1 MAIGKIL
8 LGVVSED
15 DDRLDVLASSV
26 IDVAVPADAPVVVVR
41 AFTDE
46 EFDDVRSRL
55 EFAAD
60 VDADTVAARHTAI
73 RTVVDRLEGA
83 GVDVEIRGVVG
94 DRGEAIVDL
103 AEGIDADRVVVG
115 GRRRSPAGKA
125 MFGST
130 PQSVLL
136 SAPCPTT
143 FVRADHGE

>member
-1 MAIGKIL
+1 MAIEKIL
-8 LGVVSED
+8 LGVVSAD

-26 IDVAVPADAPVVVVR
+26 IDVAVPTGASVVVVH

-60 VDADTVAARHTAI
+60 VDANTVAARHANV
-73 RTVVDRLEGA
+73 RAVVDRLEAA
-83 GVDVEIRGVVG
+83 GVPGEVRGVVG
-94 DRGEAIVDL
+94 DRGEAVVDL
-103 AEGIDADRVVVG
+103 AEGIGADRVVVG

-136 SAPCPTT
+136 TAPCPTT
-143 FVRADHGE
+143 FVRGDHGE